1 MIYLIISLLFGG
13 NCDSLM
19 ARLYNI
25 EMEFKNTQF
34 CACVSGDYLDEYKSQ
49 VKKDLKIIRK
59 CDNLEQRADSLWAIV
74 KKYEP

>member
-1 MIYLIISLLFGG
+1 MLYLMISLIFGA
-13 NCDSLM
+13 NCDSLEI
-19 ARLYNI
+19 RLYNLGV
-25 EMEFKNTQF
+25 EFTQIQK
-34 CACVSGDYLDEYKSQ
+34 CACVSGDYLDDYKVM